1 MSQKIIRAIYEARLA
16 TWAAAR
22 VPALT
27 ASYEN
32 TPADPAEGATHLR
45 ASLLPADTDS
55 QDLAGA
61 HRVFRG
67 VFQVSVYAPINT
79 GPGAATGIAD
89 ELAAL
94 FVYNAR
100 LTSGSVTVQQI
111 SPASIAPAL
120 QFDSYY
126 VLPVSFGYRADTV

>member
-100 LTSGSVTVQQI
+100 LTSGAITVQQVT
-111 SPASIAPAL
+111 PASIAPAL
-120 QFDSYY
+120 QVENHY
-126 VLPVSFGYRADTV
+126 VLPVSFGYRADTI